1 MPSKSQLET
10 LKGRVNAHHQRR
22 FKPPLMRWIEEQDT
36 ERLTRV
42 RAMMEQGVDIATAV
56 RTVTDDG

>member
-10 LKGRVNAHHQRR
+10 LNSRVNAHHQRQ

-42 RAMMEQGVDIATAV
+42 RAMMEQGVDIVTAI
-56 RTVTDDG
+56 RTVLDDG